1 MGTQRVTDDL
11 DRLLGLLP
19 QSVQVALSLEASH
32 DQLLE
37 VVLDLG
43 RIPEA
48 RYPGR
53 ASALGDRAITRDDL
67 ADVVDKLGRFGA
79 DNRAGI
85 ERTLHRISAIRNR
98 QGEIVGLTCRVGRA
112 VFGTVAMVR
121 DLLDSAQSLLLIF
134 SSGEEIPFAASLATT
149 LAPELWGHGRLRIST
164 MHLPYGWS
172 AFPIQKRATTP
183 KKFST
188 ICLAT

>member
-1 MGTQRVTDDL
+1 MVTQRVTDDL
-11 DRLLGLLP
+11 DRLLDLLP
-19 QSVQVALSLEASH
+19 QSVQLALFSEASH

-48 RYPGR
+48 RYPGH
-53 ASALGDRAITRDDL
+53 ATALGDRAITRDDL

-98 QGEIVGLTCRVGRA
+98 QGEVVGLTCRVGRA

-121 DLLDSAQSLLLIF
+121 DHLDSAQS
-134 SSGEEIPFAASLATT
+134 
-149 LAPELWGHGRLRIST
+149 
-164 MHLPYGWS
+164 
-172 AFPIQKRATTP
+172 
-183 KKFST
+183 
-188 ICLAT
+188 